1 MPWLVAGAQDFWKVN
16 PWGSMTGQSLGNLI
30 HPEDV
35 PKFKAL
41 CTGEV
46 GSAGAV
52 KLRLVHFRYMMSGHG
67 AAGHDGW
74 GRSDEEQGGAEA
86 ASARSNGGSCFGS
99 PALSRSDSR
108 DSLEEA
114 AHAPQVIHDDPSL
127 WTVFGSDPLMEE
139 GSLCKTSG
147 RQARDAHAN
156 PQLPS
161 VEDGKLIICADYV
174 SLEFE
179 LVYAERSRRTTG
191 QLDVHGD
198 SSMRHVLLVA
208 SIGTASPS
216 VSSVSE
222 TLVLDHSK
230 VQHAFR
236 QVSGQYKHVFTAN
249 TSDVGRQR
257 EVSHN
262 RVQGSSL
269 QEAPTCDG
277 LEEEVSLLK
286 RGIGGLKSFCV
297 RSMTN
302 LIYRHLVLH
311 LYMLLDTEGT
321 PTLVFHVKFK
331 FWGVFETPWKFMAQM
346 GVNAVPLKFV
356 NFAGQ
361 ISATDEV
368 YLVPVFFFNQES
380 QTLGSKHFICRPRSS
395 QDSVDC
401 SDTMSRGLVCE
412 APHVINSWTLTD
424 DCQPVL
430 LKTMMMPNF
439 ELFAMRFR
447 KVLFFGR
454 LTLLATSDLGLV
466 RRNRISQ
473 RVVVCNILC

>member
-1 MPWLVAGAQDFWKVN
+1 MPWLVAGAQDFWEVN

-30 HPEDV
+30 HPEDL

-52 KLRLVHFRYMMSGHG
+52 KLRLVHFRHLTIGHG
-67 AAGHDGW
+67 AAGHDVW
-74 GRSDEEQGGAEA
+74 GRSDKGQGGAEA
-86 ASARSNGGSCFGS
+86 ASARRKGGTCVGL
-99 PALSRSDSR
+99 PALSRSNSR
-108 DSLEEA
+108 DSLQEA
-114 AHAPQVIHDDPSL
+114 AQASEVIHDDPSL

-139 GSLCKTSG
+139 DSSCKTSG
-147 RQARDAHAN
+147 RRARDSRAN

-179 LVYAERSRRTTG
+179 LVYAECSSRATG
-191 QLDVHGD
+191 QSDLRGD

-216 VSSVSE
+216 VKQVSE
-222 TLVLDHSK
+222 TLVLDHSE

-236 QVSGQYKHVFTAN
+236 HVSGQYKHVFTTNA
-249 TSDVGRQR
+249 SDVGRQR

-262 RVQGSSL
+262 RVQGCSL
-269 QEAPTCDG
+269 QEAATCDG
-277 LEEEVSLLK
+277 LEEEVSLLE

-302 LIYRHLVLH
+302 LIYRHLLLH
-311 LYMLLDTEGT
+311 LCVLVDTEGI

-346 GVNAVPLKFV
+346 GINAVPVKFV
-356 NFAGQ
+356 NFTGQ
-361 ISATDEV
+361 TSATDEV
-368 YLVPVFFFNQES
+368 YLIPVFFFNQES
-380 QTLGSKHFICRPRSS
+380 QTLGSQHFICRPRSS
-395 QDSVDC
+395 QDSVHC
-401 SDTMSRGLVCE
+401 SDTMGRGLVCE
-412 APHVINSWTLTD
+412 APHVSNSWSFTD
-424 DCQPVL
+424 DCQPEL

-447 KVLFFGR
+447 KVLFLWR
-454 LTLLATSDLGLV
+454 LLAASDSGLV
-466 RRNRISQ
+466 RRNRTSQ
-473 RVVVCNILC
+473 RVVVCNIMC